1 VEEIDLKDIKRII
14 EAIKESIGVDFN
26 NYAFSSFKRRVIRFV
41 EINKIR
47 DLSEFITQIKND
59 RNYTDNLVKEIT
71 VNVTEMF
78 RDPSFWVVLRDKI
91 LTQIS
96 SKSPFNIWHAACS
109 TGEEVYS
116 MAILLKESNLLK
128 QARIVA
134 TDLNSNVIQVA
145 EKGIYTLKNQLTNS
159 KNYEQFGGKALLS
172 DYYTVNDNNVQF
184 DKKLI
189 ENVDF
194 RCHNLVQD
202 GPISEFDLI
211 LCRNVLIYFNFELQE
226 KVIQTFNKS
235 MQVGSFLGIGSKE
248 SIRWCKDTCLFD
260 AENLDEKVY
269 RKVVDKKYQSNI
281 NVYKTE

>member
-26 NYAFSSFKRRVIRFV
+26 NYAFSSFKRRVVRFL

-47 DLSEFITQIKND
+47 NIDDFISRIKTD
-59 RNYTDNLVKEIT
+59 KIYTDNLVKEIT

-91 LTQIS
+91 LPQLSNKS
-96 SKSPFNIWHAACS
+96 SFKIWHSACS

-116 MAILLKESNLLK
+116 MAILLKEANLLK
-128 QARIVA
+128 NSSIVA
-134 TDLNSNVIQVA
+134 TDLNSNVLRVA
-145 EKGIYTLKNQLTNS
+145 EKGVYSLKDQSTNS
-159 KNYEQFGGKALLS
+159 KNYEQFGGKQKLS
-172 DYYTVNDNNVQF
+172 DYYTVLDKTVQF
-184 DKKLI
+184 DIKLI

-194 RCHNLVQD
+194 RSHNLVQD

-226 KVIQTFNKS
+226 KVIQTFSSS
-235 MQVGSFLGIGSKE
+235 MVVGSFLGIGSKE
-248 SIRWCKDTCLFD
+248 SIRWCKNTCLFE
-260 AENLDEKVY
+260 AESVDEKIY
-269 RKVVDKKYQSNI
+269 RKVVDKKYKSHYNI
-281 NVYKTE
+281 

>member
-26 NYAFSSFKRRVIRFV
+26 NYAFSSFKRRVVRFL

-47 DLSEFITQIKND
+47 NIDEFISRIKTD
-59 RNYTDNLVKEIT
+59 KIYTDNLVKEIT

-91 LTQIS
+91 LPQLSNKS
-96 SKSPFNIWHAACS
+96 SFKIWHSACS

-116 MAILLKESNLLK
+116 MAILLTESNMLK
-128 QARIVA
+128 HTSIVA
-134 TDLNSNVIQVA
+134 TDLNSNVLKVA
-145 EKGIYTLKNQLTNS
+145 EKGIYSLKDQTTNS
-159 KNYEQFGGKALLS
+159 KNYEQFGGIHKLS
-172 DYYTVNDNNVQF
+172 DYYTVLDKTVQF
-184 DKKLI
+184 DTKLI
-189 ENVDF
+189 DNVDF

-226 KVIQTFNKS
+226 RVIETFNNS
-235 MQVGSFLGIGSKE
+235 MSVGSFLGIGSKE
-248 SIRWCKDTCLFD
+248 SIRWCKNTCLFE
-260 AENLDEKVY
+260 AESVDEKIY
-269 RKVVDKKYQSNI
+269 RKVAEKKYKSHFNI
-281 NVYKTE
+281 